1 MGKEQ
6 DKSQSQ
12 LMAELEQ
19 ARDRIVRLKSRMNGE
34 QGHAHSAVASIEGVS
49 PGDHLCCV
57 YRNEAE
63 HQAVL
68 APFIRSG
75 LEQGHK
81 ILYIADTRTAE
92 SVLHFL
98 RQEGISTDVHTTSGQ
113 LVLATS
119 RETYLQGDC
128 FDPEAMIV
136 LIRQEA
142 DKALREGYA
151 ALRVTGE
158 MSWALRGMAGS
169 ERLMEY
175 EAKLNRILPHSSVI
189 GLCQYDMR
197 RFEPEVI
204 LNVLDTHPI
213 VVVGDRC
220 YENTYYL
227 SPEEFLGMNRAEAE
241 LSRRLEHLER
251 QRLDDEVLSE
261 SKEKYRGIFEHAPVG
276 IFQTDS
282 KGGVH
287 RINPEMARALGASS
301 PEEAMR
307 YYRDL
312 GRDLYVYPERRE
324 KFLATIRERGEVEH
338 FEYEA
343 RHLGGGSVWLSM
355 NARIQRWLPDGSFL
369 IDGFTWD
376 ITERKRAE
384 DALRESENKFR
395 NIFNSSSDA
404 ILIHDISGRF
414 LEVNDVACERLGYTR
429 QELLRMGPMDIDG
442 PEASRRAP
450 ERIQLLQRSGRLSFE
465 ATHLRKDGEGIPV
478 EITSRLIDYGGDTC
492 ILSTARDISVRKRAE
507 RELERSRYLLD
518 KSQEIAHV
526 GSWELEVASGR
537 LTWSDETYRIFGL
550 APQERPMDY
559 ETFLGFVHPE
569 DREAVHSAY
578 WESVRN
584 NRDTYEIEHRIHPR
598 GGNGVRTVLEKC
610 FHQRDETGGVVRSLG
625 MIQDVTDRKRSED
638 KIRHLNR
645 VLSAIRNVNQLITA
659 EKDRDRLIRGVCDR
673 LIETRGYDSAW
684 IALLDHAGR
693 CSTWAEAGL
702 EQSFPALAEEI
713 AAGRLPVCARQ
724 ALDDTDLVVVRDP
737 ASNCS
742 GCALYGAFSGSARIV
757 SPLMH
762 QGMVFGVM
770 AVFLP
775 SFRAEAEDEL
785 ELVREVAGDIAFAL
799 YDIDLEQDRVRAE
812 VALHDSE
819 RFLRST
825 LDGLAAHITVLDQN
839 GEIVLVNRAWR
850 DFASANG
857 IPAKYVS
864 EGINYLAVCSEATGE
879 HAEGAESI
887 ARGIGDVISGERE
900 FFSLEY
906 SCPSPERERWFAG
919 RVTPFFDTPPRRV
932 VISHWEITERKLA
945 EHALRESEKS
955 YRELFNNSPVGI
967 HLTDSKG
974 RFYYVN
980 PALVRLFGASSQDEL
995 MEHYRDLSSDLYV
1008 HPERRSELMG
1018 ILREVG
1024 HVENFESEV
1033 IRLDG
1038 EQIWVSEHAKIREW
1052 LSEDNFLIDGFSM
1065 DITERKKAEEALRRK
1080 TEEQAL
1086 LLESVPTQIWY
1097 LTEVDRYGAV
1107 NQAHADFY
1115 GLTRQAMEYRRLWD
1129 FQPQEEARI
1138 CRNGN
1143 VRVFET
1149 GKQISSEEWL
1159 QNAQG
1164 EMRLVEIVKT
1174 PKLDARGE
1182 VEYVVCAGSDITE
1195 RKHMEDRLREMSLYD
1210 ALTGLYNR
1218 SMFEEEIRR
1227 LQDER
1232 YCPMGIIVCDINGL
1246 KLINDTMGHTQ
1257 GDSLLRT
1264 FADILKRCFRDSDI
1278 MARIGGD
1285 EFAVLLPQSSP
1296 EIMQE
1301 CSRRIR
1307 QEVSQHNDQDRNFDL
1322 SVALGYA
1329 LESGPGLDTK
1339 ELFKR
1344 ADNVMYKEKLQQ
1356 SYSSRSA
1363 TVQALIKTLEARDFI
1378 TDGHAGRLHNYAQ
1391 KLGHSLGL
1399 SEERL
1404 NDLQILARFHDLGK
1418 VGIPDHILFK
1428 PDRLTDEEFEEM
1440 KRHCEIGHR
1449 IAMSTSDLAP
1459 VADYILK
1466 HHEWWDGRGYPLGI
1480 RSEEIPLESRIIG
1493 LTDAYDAM
1501 TSERPYKR
1509 AMSHDQ
1515 AVRELKRCAGTQFDP
1530 ALVEE
1535 FIRILGESEGSG

>member
-1 MGKEQ
+1 M
-6 DKSQSQ
+6 
-12 LMAELEQ
+12 
-19 ARDRIVRLKSRMNGE
+19 
-34 QGHAHSAVASIEGVS
+34 
-49 PGDHLCCV
+49 
-57 YRNEAE
+57 
-63 HQAVL
+63 
-68 APFIRSG
+68 
-75 LEQGHK
+75 
-81 ILYIADTRTAE
+81 
-92 SVLHFL
+92 
-98 RQEGISTDVHTTSGQ
+98 
-113 LVLATS
+113 
-119 RETYLQGDC
+119 
-128 FDPEAMIV
+128 
-136 LIRQEA
+136 
-142 DKALREGYA
+142 
-151 ALRVTGE
+151 
-158 MSWALRGMAGS
+158 
-169 ERLMEY
+169 
-175 EAKLNRILPHSSVI
+175 
-189 GLCQYDMR
+189 
-197 RFEPEVI
+197 
-204 LNVLDTHPI
+204 
-213 VVVGDRC
+213 
-220 YENTYYL
+220 
-227 SPEEFLGMNRAEAE
+227 
-241 LSRRLEHLER
+241 
-251 QRLDDEVLSE
+251 
-261 SKEKYRGIFEHAPVG
+261 
-276 IFQTDS
+276 
-282 KGGVH
+282 
-287 RINPEMARALGASS
+287 
-301 PEEAMR
+301 
-307 YYRDL
+307 
-312 GRDLYVYPERRE
+312 
-324 KFLATIRERGEVEH
+324 
-338 FEYEA
+338 
-343 RHLGGGSVWLSM
+343 
-355 NARIQRWLPDGSFL
+355 
-369 IDGFTWD
+369 
-376 ITERKRAE
+376 
-384 DALRESENKFR
+384 
-395 NIFNSSSDA
+395 
-404 ILIHDISGRF
+404 
-414 LEVNDVACERLGYTR
+414 
-429 QELLRMGPMDIDG
+429 
-442 PEASRRAP
+442 
-450 ERIQLLQRSGRLSFE
+450 
-465 ATHLRKDGEGIPV
+465 
-478 EITSRLIDYGGDTC
+478 
-492 ILSTARDISVRKRAE
+492 
-507 RELERSRYLLD
+507 
-518 KSQEIAHV
+518 
-526 GSWELEVASGR
+526 
-537 LTWSDETYRIFGL
+537 
-550 APQERPMDY
+550 
-559 ETFLGFVHPE
+559 
-569 DREAVHSAY
+569 
-578 WESVRN
+578 
-584 NRDTYEIEHRIHPR
+584 
-598 GGNGVRTVLEKC
+598 
-610 FHQRDETGGVVRSLG
+610 
-625 MIQDVTDRKRSED
+625 
-638 KIRHLNR
+638 
-645 VLSAIRNVNQLITA
+645 
-659 EKDRDRLIRGVCDR
+659 
-673 LIETRGYDSAW
+673 
-684 IALLDHAGR
+684 
-693 CSTWAEAGL
+693 
-702 EQSFPALAEEI
+702 
-713 AAGRLPVCARQ
+713 
-724 ALDDTDLVVVRDP
+724 
-737 ASNCS
+737 
-742 GCALYGAFSGSARIV
+742 
-757 SPLMH
+757 MH

-770 AVFLP
+770 AVSLP

-1143 VRVFET
+1143 VQVFET

-1296 EIMQE
+1296 EIMRE